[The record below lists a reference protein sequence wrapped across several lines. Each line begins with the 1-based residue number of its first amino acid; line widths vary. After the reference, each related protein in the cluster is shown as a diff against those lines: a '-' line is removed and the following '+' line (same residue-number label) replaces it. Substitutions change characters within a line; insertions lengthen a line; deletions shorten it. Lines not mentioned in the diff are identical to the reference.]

1 MQNPPPPPPSG
12 GYPPPPPPPEM
23 QPTGPPPMPYPA
35 QPPVAY
41 APAVSYGGFWIR
53 VVAYI
58 IDAILLGIVGGILLV
73 VFRADLS
80 NPSNAGYNAARLFDL
95 VVSAAYFTAFWT
107 LWGASPGQRIL
118 GLRIVDANTGQ
129 PIASVG
135 KAFVRWLGLFI
146 SFLVCFIG
154 VIWVA
159 FDPRKQGWMDKIA
172 GTVVVRA

>member
-1 MQNPPPPPPSG
+1 
-12 GYPPPPPPPEM
+12 
-23 QPTGPPPMPYPA
+23 MPYPPQA
-35 QPPVAY
+35 PVAY

-58 IDAILLGIVGGILLV
+58 IDAILLAIVGGILLV
-73 VFRADLS
+73 VFRADPS
-80 NPSNAGYNAARLFDL
+80 NPTNAGYNAARLFDL